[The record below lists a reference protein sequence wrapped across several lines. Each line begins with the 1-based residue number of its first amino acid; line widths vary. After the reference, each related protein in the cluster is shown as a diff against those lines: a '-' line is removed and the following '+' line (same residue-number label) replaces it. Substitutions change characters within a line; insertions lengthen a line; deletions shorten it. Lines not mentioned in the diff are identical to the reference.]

1 MKLAISGKGGVGK
14 TTFSALLARGLSS
27 MGYEVVAVDADPD
40 SNLSSALG
48 ISAAL
53 VSKTRP
59 ITAMDD
65 LIEER
70 TGAKPGERGAFFKLN
85 PYVSDIPDRF
95 SLKIDNVKV
104 LTLGTCKKGGSGCYC
119 AENVMVK
126 RLIDYLLLKD
136 GEALIID
143 MEAGIEHL
151 SRGTAA
157 SVGALISVVEPGMRS
172 IETAQRVNGL
182 AKDLG
187 ISRHF
192 VVANKVKGDKDREFI
207 ISILQDYE
215 LLGFLPFDTR
225 LMDADREGRSPYM
238 QSPEVMEEM
247 EAIIKKLMLTIKAG
261 N

>member
-1 MKLAISGKGGVGK
+1 MKFAVSGKGGVGK

-27 MGYEVVAVDADPD
+27 MGYDVVAVDADPD
-40 SNLSSALG
+40 SNLSAALG
-48 ISAAL
+48 ISADL

-104 LTLGTCKKGGSGCYC
+104 LTLGACKKGGSGCYC

-126 RLIDYLLLKD
+126 RLIDYLLLKE

-172 IETAQRVNGL
+172 IETAQRVNDL

-187 ISRHF
+187 IPRHF

-207 ISILQDYE
+207 LSMLQDNN

-225 LMDADREGRSPYM
+225 LMDADREGMSPYM
-238 QSPEVMEEM
+238 RSPEVTKEM
-247 EAIIKKLMLTIKAG
+247 EAIIKKLMSILKEEG
-261 N
+261 

>member
-1 MKLAISGKGGVGK
+1 VKFAVSGKGGVGK
-14 TTFSALLARGLSS
+14 TTFSALLARSLSN

-40 SNLSSALG
+40 SNLCAALG
-48 ISAAL
+48 VSADL
-53 VSKTRP
+53 VSNTKP
-59 ITAMDD
+59 LIAMDD

-70 TGAKPGERGAFFKLN
+70 TGAKPGERGSFFKLN

-104 LTLGTCKKGGSGCYC
+104 LTLGSCKKGGTGCYC

-126 RLIDYLLLKD
+126 RLVDYLLLKD

-172 IETAQRVNGL
+172 IETAQRVNAL
-182 AKDLG
+182 ARDLG

-207 ISILQDYE
+207 LSTLQDYE

-225 LMDADREGRSPYM
+225 LMDADREGRSPYL
-238 QSPEVMEEM
+238 QSPEVMEQM
-247 EAIIKKLMLTIKAG
+247 EAIIKKLMSKLEIE